1 MQNQRVHLCGCVV
14 GELWLGN
21 EDAERFPC
29 DCCLEWAREYN
40 DLAKRDVIKMR
51 LPDLMPYGL
60 AGSNAHIASSRF
72 YASARRTIALLEYRR
87 DSLAT
92 FGPEVGKEL
101 WILCLRMVRSKD
113 YREWAVWAKSTSDW
127 LANELAMR
135 SKKAWILYALNT
147 WVQPHYRL
155 RDHGL
160 VHKWKRTELIPLLK
174 SKNSGV
180 RVIALELMTVASNSS
195 Q

>member
-1 MQNQRVHLCGCVV
+1 VV
-14 GELWLGN
+14 GELWIGN

-29 DCCLEWAREYN
+29 DVCVEWAREYN
-40 DLAKRDVIKMR
+40 ELARREVDRLR

-60 AGSNAHIASSRF
+60 TGSNAHIASARF
-72 YASARRTIALLEYRR
+72 YATARRTICVLEFRR

-101 WILCLRMVRSKD
+101 WILCLRMARTKD
-113 YREWAVWAKSTSDW
+113 YREWAVWVKSTSDW

-155 RDHGL
+155 RDHGRG
-160 VHKWKRTELIPLLK
+160 HKWKRTELIPLLK

-180 RVIALELMTVASNSS
+180 RVIALELMTVASN
-195 Q
+195 